1 MMDSI
6 LEVNNQNNRKGVKNK
21 LKYFDSEALHLLNV
35 YVRFCNRM
43 QGQMSG
49 GEESSVFLSRLV
61 LQLKARL
68 QLNYPSEKL

>member
-21 LKYFDSEALHLLNV
+21 LKYFDSEALHLLNI

-43 QGQMSG
+43 QVQMSG